1 MRTLEDT
8 VYREAQTRRNLLLK
22 CAALGALKV
31 VPPMRLESIAFAQ
44 EPPGGPRKPTAW
56 NELGPFYKRKAPNN
70 TKLRAPGDPGMPI
83 SVAGRIFDTRGNAIE
98 GARIEVWHA
107 DHLGR
112 YDLDGYRNRSALVS
126 GAAGTYAFDS
136 VIPGHYPARVCQ
148 HIHYIVQA
156 PGHKPLT
163 TQLYF
168 ATDPVFDGDPARNY
182 TRDPLI
188 LDPDL
193 VRPVTLKGDPGD
205 VVAAVNFEIVL
216 ERL

>member
-1 MRTLEDT
+1 MIMRNKAL
-8 VYREAQTRRNLLLK
+8 TRRDLLLK
-22 CAALGALKV
+22 CAALGGLRAA
-31 VPPMRLESIAFAQ
+31 PQMCLESVTFAQ
-44 EPPGGPRKPTAW
+44 ESAGGPRKPTPW
-56 NELGPFYKRKAPNN
+56 NELGPFYKRKAPKNA
-70 TKLRAPGDPGMPI
+70 KLRVPGDPGTPL
-83 SVAGRIFDTRGNAIE
+83 SVAGRIFDTRGNAVE
-98 GARIEVWHA
+98 GARIEVWQA
-107 DHLGR
+107 DHRGR
-112 YDLDGYRNRSALVS
+112 YDLDGYRYRSALVS
-126 GAAGTYAFDS
+126 DAAGTYAFDS
-136 VIPGHYPARVCQ
+136 VIPGHYPARICQ

-156 PGHKPLT
+156 PDHKPLT

-182 TRDPLI
+182 SRDPLI

>member
-1 MRTLEDT
+1 MR
-8 VYREAQTRRNLLLK
+8 REALSRRNLLLK
-22 CAALGALKV
+22 CAAVGVLNVA
-31 VPPMRLESIAFAQ
+31 PPLRLESIAFAD
-44 EPPGGPRKPTAW
+44 ESAGGPRKPTPW

-70 TKLRAPGDPGMPI
+70 RKLRSPGDPGMPV

-98 GARIEVWHA
+98 GATIEVWHA

-112 YDLDGYRNRSALVS
+112 YDLDGYRYRSALIS
-126 GAAGTYAFDS
+126 GAAGSYAFDS

-168 ATDPVFDGDPARNY
+168 ATDPVFEGDPAHNY

-188 LDPDL
+188 LSPEL
-193 VRPVTLKGDPGD
+193 VRPVMLKGDPGS
-205 VVAAVNFEIVL
+205 VIAAVSFEIVL